1 VDLDE
6 SITIATPEGLELR
19 LQLAGLGS
27 RFIAGGVDLI
37 IMLILLAI
45 LALITGPVAGLSGGV
60 AGVVFVL
67 GAFVILLFY
76 PILFE
81 LLNRGQTPGK
91 RMSHLRVLRD
101 SGAPVDL
108 PASAIRNLMR
118 LIDGPLLLYMPSIVS
133 IALTKRNQRPGDIA
147 AGTIVTREQPAA
159 KSPRKA
165 GGAAAAA
172 PARKAAGSAGAPAV
186 AGHGGAAS
194 AGELPE
200 RWDTSAVTP
209 HEVAAV
215 RRFLDRRAGLER
227 RARRELAIRLA
238 DGLRPK
244 VTSAPADLA
253 PERFLEELERLKRT
267 R

>member
-1 VDLDE
+1 MDLDE

-27 RFIAGGVDLI
+27 RFIAGAVDLMI
-37 IMLILLAI
+37 ALVLLAV
-45 LALITGPVAGLSGGV
+45 LALIAGPVTGLSSGV
-60 AGVVFVL
+60 SGVVYVI
-67 GAFVILLFY
+67 GAFAILLFY

-81 LLNRGQTPGK
+81 VWGRGQTPGK

-118 LIDGPLLLYMPSIVS
+118 LIDGLLLLYIPSIVS
-133 IALTKRNQRPGDIA
+133 IAVTSRNQRPGDIA
-147 AGTIVTREQPAA
+147 AGTIVTREHPAA
-159 KSPRKA
+159 K
-165 GGAAAAA
+165 
-172 PARKAAGSAGAPAV
+172 PARKASTTRPARPLASDPEESAD
-186 AGHGGAAS
+186 
-194 AGELPE
+194 

-209 HEVAAV
+209 QEVAAV
-215 RRFLDRRAGLER
+215 RRFLERRESLER
-227 RARRELAIRLA
+227 SARRELAVRLA

-244 VTSAPADLA
+244 VSSAPPDLP
-253 PERFLEELERLKRT
+253 PERFLEELERIKRT

>member
-27 RFIAGGVDLI
+27 RFIAGAVDLT
-37 IMLILLAI
+37 IMLVLLGV
-45 LALITGPVAGLSGGV
+45 LALIAGPVTGLSSGV
-60 AGVVFVL
+60 SGVVYVI

-81 LLNRGQTPGK
+81 VLGRGQTPGK

-118 LIDGPLLLYMPSIVS
+118 LIDGPLLLYMPSIAS
-133 IALTKRNQRPGDIA
+133 IAVTTRNQRPGDMA
-147 AGTIVTREQPAA
+147 AGTIVTREHPAA
-159 KSPRKA
+159 KPARK
-165 GGAAAAA
+165 GAAALSPRPVATDLES
-172 PARKAAGSAGAPAV
+172 SAD
-186 AGHGGAAS
+186 
-194 AGELPE
+194 
-200 RWDTSAVTP
+200 RWDTSSVTP
-209 HEVAAV
+209 QEVAAV
-215 RRFLDRRAGLER
+215 RRFLERRDSLER
-227 RARRELAIRLA
+227 GARRELAVRLA

-244 VTSAPADLA
+244 VSSAPSDLA
-253 PERFLEELERLKRT
+253 PEQFLEELERIKRT

>member
-1 VDLDE
+1 MDLDE

-27 RFIAGGVDLI
+27 RFIAGAVDLT
-37 IMLILLAI
+37 IMLVLLGV
-45 LALITGPVAGLSGGV
+45 LALIAGPVTGLSSGV
-60 AGVVFVL
+60 SGVVYVI

-81 LLNRGQTPGK
+81 VLAHGQTPGK

-108 PASAIRNLMR
+108 PASSIRNLMR
-118 LIDGPLLLYMPSIVS
+118 LIDGPLLLYLPSIVS
-133 IALTKRNQRPGDIA
+133 IAATRRNQRPGDIA
-147 AGTIVTREQPAA
+147 AGTIVTREQPVA
-159 KSPRKA
+159 KPSRRKR
-165 GGAAAAA
+165 AA
-172 PARKAAGSAGAPAV
+172 PASTWAGPRV
-186 AGHGGAAS
+186 GGA
-194 AGELPE
+194 ELDAD

-209 HEVAAV
+209 QEVAAV
-215 RRFLDRRAGLER
+215 RRFLERRDGLER
-227 RARRELAIRLA
+227 GARRELAVRLA

-244 VTSAPADLA
+244 VSSAPPDLA
-253 PERFLEELERLKRT
+253 PERFLEELERIKRT